1 MFVISTSSA
10 AGGLPLGVVVTSGE
24 STSIINSAMTHLK
37 YLFPTYSFYRK
48 GSPGNIITDD
58 SQAEQSGLKK
68 TWPSASLYLCVFHF
82 L

>member
-1 MFVISTSSA
+1 MFVVSTSSA
-10 AGGLPLGVVVTSGE
+10 AGGLPLVVVTSGE

-58 SQAEQSGLKK
+58 SQAE
-68 TWPSASLYLCVFHF
+68 
-82 L
+82 